1 MHCGKHI
8 NTNTE
13 TTNLSA
19 NCANVRNAYR
29 RQEGSRKKNPINH
42 EKIIKKSW
50 MLAINQS
57 GI

>member
-13 TTNLSA
+13 TTSL
-19 NCANVRNAYR
+19 CPRTVLMLETRT
-29 RQEGSRKKNPINH
+29 EDRKAAEKNPINH